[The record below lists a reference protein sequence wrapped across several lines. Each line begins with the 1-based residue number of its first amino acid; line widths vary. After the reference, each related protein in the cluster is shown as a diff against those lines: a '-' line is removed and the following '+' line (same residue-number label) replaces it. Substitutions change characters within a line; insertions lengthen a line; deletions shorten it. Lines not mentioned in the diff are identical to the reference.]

1 MILPEISQDQHKYHA
16 LGIAVDDHISLS
28 LQQLEPPSL
37 REAASHGVE
46 GGKRVRPLVTLAMC
60 GAVGG
65 DEADALS
72 VAAAIELLHTSSLI
86 HDDIMDNADMRR
98 GNPTVHAKFGVPTA
112 ILTGDTLIAVA
123 FRLVHRTQMRNKN
136 RVMDAFT
143 NAFLHVCEGQG
154 YDMWLSGKEFVA
166 PETHKT
172 MVEKKTAR
180 LLEASAAIGAMVGTD
195 EDAII
200 RGAGL
205 FGYHLGMA
213 FQAHD
218 DLLDVTG
225 DMVAMGK
232 PVHADAK
239 NGKAT
244 YLTLAYPQ
252 TDAAPDAGLRRIS
265 RTRRLINHHTD
276 IACTFLDTLLPTP
289 AREFLG
295 NLALSLVERKS

>member
-1 MILPEISQDQHKYHA
+1 MILPEISPQHQKYDA
-16 LGIAVDDHISLS
+16 LRAAVDDSVSLA
-28 LQQLEPPSL
+28 LQQLEPPVL
-37 REAASHGVE
+37 REAASHAVK

-65 DEADALS
+65 NEADTLS
-72 VAAAIELLHTSSLI
+72 AAAAIELLHTSSLI
-86 HDDIMDNADMRR
+86 HDDIMDKADMRR
-98 GNPTVHAKFGVPTA
+98 GHPTVHAKFDVATA

-123 FRLVHRTQMRNKN
+123 FRLVQRTEMRNKS
-136 RVMDAFT
+136 RVMDIFT
-143 NAFLHVCEGQG
+143 HAFLHVCEGQG
-154 YDMWLSGKEFVA
+154 YDMWLSGKEYVA

-195 EDAII
+195 DDTFI

-225 DMVAMGK
+225 DMAAMGK
-232 PVHADAK
+232 PIHADAK

-252 TDAAPDAGLRRIS
+252 TDTAPDAGLRRIS
-265 RTRRLINHHTD
+265 STRRLINHHTD
-276 IACTFLDTLLPTP
+276 VACTFLDTLLPTP
-289 AREFLG
+289 SREFLA
-295 NLALSLVERKS
+295 NLALSLVARKS